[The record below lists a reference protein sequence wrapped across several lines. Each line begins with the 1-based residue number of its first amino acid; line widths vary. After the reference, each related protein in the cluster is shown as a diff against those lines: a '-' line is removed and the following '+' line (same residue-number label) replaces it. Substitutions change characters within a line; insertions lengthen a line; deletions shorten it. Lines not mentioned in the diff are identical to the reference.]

1 MPALQIFFHFK
12 EMLNLY
18 KFNYKGQMKK
28 QIPIYFIEKV
38 KDIFIGSNLSID
50 ENGNIEID
58 NVNSNYVTFEN
69 LEKLSK
75 LFNTT
80 KINTGMYI
88 TSSGCPTCGDSPELV
103 VTIEVL
109 YPDLKEP
116 NE

>member
-1 MPALQIFFHFK
+1 
-12 EMLNLY
+12 
-18 KFNYKGQMKK
+18 MKK
-28 QIPIYFIEKV
+28 NKEIPIYFIKKV
-38 KDIFIGSNLSID
+38 KDIFPGSGCSID
-50 ENGNIEID
+50 ANGNIEID
-58 NVNSNYVTFEN
+58 NVYSNNVTFEN

-80 KINTGMYI
+80 KINTGIYI
-88 TSSGCPTCGDSPELV
+88 TSSGCPTCGDSPELI